1 MTEDSPDG
9 IPSRH
14 FQQPSAGL
22 RTGTSLAVLLKHHHG
37 KHKKGRAMGEKA
49 FPGDGEVG
57 DLEESLREK
66 RSTR

>member
-1 MTEDSPDG
+1 MTEDSQDS

-14 FQQPSAGL
+14 FQQP
-22 RTGTSLAVLLKHHHG
+22 RTGTSLVVLLKHHHG

-57 DLEESLREK
+57 ELEESLRERRK
-66 RSTR
+66 AR